1 MVHRKVRD
9 EDGGDDQ
16 LDEAGHPPPGRRSE
30 QRRKDSG
37 RKRPDQVNCSAS
49 EIPTTDGCKLLSS
62 SFRADDGRTRDQPE
76 KSKN

>member
-16 LDEAGHPPPGRRSE
+16 LDEAGHPAPGRRSE

-49 EIPTTDGCKLLSS
+49 EL
-62 SFRADDGRTRDQPE
+62 AHH
-76 KSKN
+76 